1 MGKDTRLVKKIAA
14 AASGRRPA
22 DRLQTHMGRFMIRIH
37 EGDYMI
43 GADRITRGILI
54 GGSLGAFSVIF
65 GYNESMFLSI
75 GFGMIAGALA
85 GITMAYIDKR
95 KKK

>member
-1 MGKDTRLVKKIAA
+1 VGIVGIAGIA
-14 AASGRRPA
+14 GQPQIRM
-22 DRLQTHMGRFMIRIH
+22 DRFMTRIH
-37 EGDYMI
+37 EGEYMI
-43 GADRITRGILI
+43 GADRLTRGILI

-75 GFGMIAGALA
+75 GVGMIAGALA

-95 KKK
+95 KKKK